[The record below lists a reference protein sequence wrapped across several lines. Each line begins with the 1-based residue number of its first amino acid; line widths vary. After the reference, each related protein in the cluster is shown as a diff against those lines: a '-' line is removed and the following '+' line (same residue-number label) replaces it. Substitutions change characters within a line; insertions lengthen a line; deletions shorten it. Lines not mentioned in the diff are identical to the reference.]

1 MIMRRPTRKIPMM
14 ETRMSVIQVI
24 KMLEMINIIT
34 IITEE
39 SLNTALDIVVS
50 IVPSLSQC
58 EAAHL

>member
-1 MIMRRPTRKIPMM
+1 MRRPTRKIPMM

-34 IITEE
+34 EE